1 MINFLILIQKAFAT
15 DQPTEFGPAGD
26 LGQYVNL
33 ALDNIIPILGSV
45 AFLVFIIAG
54 YIYMTSQGDQ
64 TKITLAKELI
74 IGAITGILLLF
85 LIGVL
90 KSQIGF

>member
-1 MINFLILIQKAFAT
+1 MQNFFSLISRAYAVN
-15 DQPTEFGPAGD
+15 TEFGEVTDVGD
-26 LGQYVNL
+26 FVNK
-33 ALDNIIPILGSV
+33 IIPAVLGILGGV
-45 AFLVFIIAG
+45 ALLVVIYAG
-54 YIYMTSQGDQ
+54 YLYMTSQGDQ

-90 KSQIGF
+90 RNKIGF